1 MLMRWEPLREML
13 TLQRTMDRFL
23 DEFLGRPLAQVE
35 ATWVLTPHVDLYET
49 DDAIVLKATVPGVK
63 PEDLQVSITGD
74 VLTLRGEV
82 REDAEE
88 EGATY
93 YLRERRYGT
102 FSRSIR
108 LPAPV
113 VADEAEATFE
123 NGVLTL
129 VLPKAE
135 EARPKIIEVKGKKG
149 KK

>member
-1 MLMRWEPLREML
+1 MLTRWEPLHEML
-13 TLQRTMDRFL
+13 TLHRTMDRFL
-23 DEFLGRPLAQVE
+23 DEFLGRPLAQAD

-49 DDAIVLKATVPGVK
+49 KDALVLKATIPGVK
-63 PEDLQVSITGD
+63 PEDVQIRIAGD

-82 REDAEE
+82 REEAEE

-108 LPAPV
+108 LPVPV

-129 VLPKAE
+129 VLPKAD
-135 EARPKIIEVKGKKG
+135 EARPKIIEVKRGQDEK
-149 KK
+149 